1 MDDNKQ
7 DPEKRA
13 FSGHPDHPPR
23 QADQPPEGNEELL
36 RDGGESQD
44 GERGGEEGGKSPG
57 DQGTNLPGYG

>member
-23 QADQPPEGNEELL
+23 QADQPPKGNEELL
-36 RDGGESQD
+36 RGGGASE
-44 GERGGEEGGKSPG
+44 GPEAEGEERPKAS
-57 DQGTNLPGYG
+57 DDDWTNLPGYG